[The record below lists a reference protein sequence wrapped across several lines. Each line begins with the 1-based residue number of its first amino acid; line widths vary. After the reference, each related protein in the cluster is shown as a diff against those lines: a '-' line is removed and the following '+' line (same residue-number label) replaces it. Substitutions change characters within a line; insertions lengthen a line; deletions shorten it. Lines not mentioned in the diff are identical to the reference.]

1 MSSLL
6 FYNKRDRLGLLII
19 VALLLVVFGVWCGY
33 RWAKA
38 TVEPES
44 RSMAEVDSSAIGQPV
59 ETTDLPSVQQKGTL
73 SLHPFDPNLVSYGE
87 LVDMGIEP
95 KLAVSLLR
103 RRASGKIFRI
113 PEDIMLTYDWDQMDW
128 ETLAP
133 YVFISPQF
141 QPPRY
146 DYSTRNDSVSAIRR
160 SRADQQVRDSI
171 REANPYLKN
180 KFTDFTLVDLN
191 TADTTLLMRVPGIGP
206 YYARRIVQ
214 RRAQLGG
221 YVSPQ
226 QLLEI
231 NDFPESAIDWF
242 TTSESALRRIYL
254 PEADIK
260 TLAKHPYI
268 GYEKAKAI
276 DTYQRLYGPVN
287 TLDRLRQT
295 GIFKEEEITN
305 LLPYLRFDEPS

>member
-6 FYNKRDRLGLLII
+6 FYNKRDRLALLIL

-33 RWAKA
+33 RWAKVS
-38 TVEPES
+38 VEQEQQAGTEGDS
-44 RSMAEVDSSAIGQPV
+44 TMAGQPV
-59 ETTDLPSVQQKGTL
+59 ETVDLPCVQQKGAL

-113 PEDIMLTYDWDQMDW
+113 PEDIMLTYDWDQMEW

-141 QPPRY
+141 QPSRY
-146 DYSTRNDSVSAIRR
+146 DYSARNDSVSVHRNKAVK
-160 SRADQQVRDSI
+160 QQARDSI

-231 NDFPESAIDWF
+231 NDFPESALDWF
-242 TTSESALRRIYL
+242 TTSESDPRRIYL

-287 TLDRLRQT
+287 TLGRLRQT